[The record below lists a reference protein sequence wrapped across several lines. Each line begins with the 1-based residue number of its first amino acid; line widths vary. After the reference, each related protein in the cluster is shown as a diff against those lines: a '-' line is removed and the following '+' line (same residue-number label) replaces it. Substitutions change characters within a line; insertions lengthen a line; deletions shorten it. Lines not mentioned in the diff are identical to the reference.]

1 MVADGK
7 WQHKRLSNGPQ
18 SPSQRYQI
26 GRFNSN
32 SCPSL
37 TRHLRLE
44 QVECFSPFLP
54 PQKTGWLYFQRMSWD
69 LSSKLSPMQNNL
81 LWETE
86 CLHSSVCAES
96 LAPCIDALWNLW
108 GNHEREIWKKYHS
121 PMHTDRIACWQ
132 ICQILYGLG
141 SDPGSTISCQKT
153 VAFSWFL
160 CLRKHVFAIL
170 ENVGFVSPPLKPIK
184 FQQTPDCL
192 KSSKGAPCKTLL
204 CCQPLTEQWNPAAHV

>member
-1 MVADGK
+1 
-7 WQHKRLSNGPQ
+7 
-18 SPSQRYQI
+18 
-26 GRFNSN
+26 
-32 SCPSL
+32 
-37 TRHLRLE
+37 
-44 QVECFSPFLP
+44 
-54 PQKTGWLYFQRMSWD
+54 MSWH

-121 PMHTDRIACWQ
+121 PMHTDRVACWQ
-132 ICQILYGLG
+132 ICQILCGLG
-141 SDPGSTISCQKT
+141 SHPGSTISCQKT

-160 CLRKHVFAIL
+160 CLRKHVFAML
-170 ENVGFVSPPLKPIK
+170 ENVCFVSPPLKPIK
-184 FQQTPDCL
+184 FQQTPGCL
-192 KSSKGAPCKTLL
+192 KSSKGAPCKMLL